1 MRMDETGS
9 YRILTDYGYYGFQI
23 NTDGLCQLAEKDIE
37 TFTVTT
43 TSETPLFTI
52 TSKWAGHR
60 VSEYPKKDGSLLVMI
75 QRGEEKIIPNG
86 NTILKEGDVLVLL
99 KRDVAVV

>member
-1 MRMDETGS
+1 MALYLLIFSAIVATCVFFNKFSGKVGIPVLLFFLMLGLLCGSQYDEFAS
-9 YRILTDYGYYGFQI
+9 
-23 NTDGLCQLAEKDIE
+23 
-37 TFTVTT
+37 
-43 TSETPLFTI
+43 
-52 TSKWAGHR
+52 
-60 VSEYPKKDGSLLVMI
+60 